1 MPMTTSISVTLILRA
16 DATRWQSQVTAVRR
30 RMLVS
35 EMEDAMR
42 RLAPSMVVV
51 ASGWR
56 NLRQQYIDAAA
67 EIMLFVEAGDNAAG
81 QAEAQDSGTDGG
93 GETEGT

>member
-1 MPMTTSISVTLILRA
+1 VG
-16 DATRWQSQVTAVRR
+16 
-30 RMLVS
+30 

-42 RLAPSMVVV
+42 RLTPCMVVV

-56 NLRQQYIDAAA
+56 GLRQHYIDAAA

-81 QAEAQDSGTDGG
+81 QAEAQDPGTDDGG
-93 GETEGT
+93 TAEGA